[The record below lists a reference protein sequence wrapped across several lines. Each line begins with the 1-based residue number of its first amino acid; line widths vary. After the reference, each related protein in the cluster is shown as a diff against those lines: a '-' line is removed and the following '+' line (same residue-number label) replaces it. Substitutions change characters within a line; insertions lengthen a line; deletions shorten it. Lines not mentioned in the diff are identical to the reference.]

1 MDYKGIG
8 YLKAKLSQ
16 RKDRCKTR
24 YDYYEMKNKMRDIST
39 VIPAEFRWLTECLGW
54 CSKAVDS
61 VADRLS
67 FVEFT
72 NDNFNMEEIYNMNN
86 PDVLF
91 DSAIISALITSCSFI
106 YISHKYGEMPRLQV
120 IDGRRATGIIDPIT
134 NMLKEGYAV
143 LEVDVMGNPIIEAY
157 FIAGQTTFYEKG
169 KDPTVV
175 KNNAPYPLLVPI
187 IFRPDAKRPFGHS
200 VISRA
205 CMSIQQS
212 AMRTLKRSEV
222 SAEFY
227 SFPQKYVLG
236 LDEGVELD
244 KWKAT
249 ISSLIQISKDGDG
262 GNPTVGQF
270 TQQSMS
276 PYVEQLKMLASLFA
290 GETGLTLDDLG
301 FSTENPSSVE
311 AIKAQHENLRLRAR
325 KAQKTFATG
334 FINAGYLA
342 ACLRDSYP
350 YLRNQ
355 IYQTKIKW
363 APIFEPDASTL
374 SVIGDGAIK
383 INQAVPGYFDKENLK
398 EITGIEYSASSSNV
412 NVEDMFKEEIEEK
425 VDDGQ

>member
-1 MDYKGIG
+1 MKYKGMG
-8 YLKAKLSQ
+8 YLKNKLAQ
-16 RKDRCKTR
+16 RRSRCETR

-61 VADRLS
+61 IADRLS
-67 FVEFT
+67 FVEFA
-72 NDNFNMEEIYNMNN
+72 NDNFNMGEIYNMNN

-106 YISHKYGEMPRLQV
+106 YISHKIGEMPRLQI

-134 NMLKEGYAV
+134 NMLIEGYAILEEDV
-143 LEVDVMGNPIIEAY
+143 LGNPIIEAY
-157 FIAGQTTFYEKG
+157 FIKGFTYFYEKG
-169 KDPTVV
+169 KEPTIIR
-175 KNNAPYPLLVPI
+175 NNAPYPLLVPVI
-187 IFRPDAKRPFGHS
+187 CRPDAKRPFGHS

-236 LDEGVELD
+236 LEEGVELD

-249 ISSLIQISKDGDG
+249 ISSLIQITQGENGDK
-262 GNPTVGQF
+262 PTVGQF
-270 TQQSMS
+270 TQQSMV
-276 PYVEQLKMLASLFA
+276 PYVDQLKMLASLFA

-311 AIKAQHENLRLRAR
+311 AIKAQHENLRLKVR
-325 KAQKTFATG
+325 KVQKTFATG
-334 FINAGYLA
+334 FINAGFLA
-342 ACLRDSYP
+342 ACLRDNYP
-350 YLRNQ
+350 YSRNQ
-355 IYQTKIKW
+355 VYLTKIKW
-363 APIFEPDASTL
+363 SPIFEPDASAL

-383 INQAVPGYFDKENLK
+383 INQAVPGYFDKDNLK
-398 EITGIEYSASSSNV
+398 ELTGIDYSTSSSNSSV
-412 NVEDMFKEEIEEK
+412 DDMFKDEIDE
-425 VDDGQ
+425 